1 MNWHI
6 ITGSKGG
13 SGKTLLSLMLTN
25 YSRMQGEVL
34 VLDLN
39 GMNADISRLIANH
52 NTSSY
57 TSVTLDMGK
66 FRLEKPEGES
76 YIVGWPEDAF
86 TLLNIQDFQQFFLQV
101 RERII
106 PKIISE
112 LSFGIST
119 IIIDTNYHFCN
130 IFPNRLRTYSEEPFS
145 SFGQNGSD
153 NLFIWF
159 LWTYRQLKN
168 ILEASD
174 NASHP
179 HYSDVR
185 TLMERAVFIENGI
198 RNRVLESSP
207 FVHVFNPFSFGQFL
221 SLQEGLFTKLGGW
234 MNPNP
239 DPVTRI
245 TPLEQLHRLR
255 LNQLSGSVEFNALIT
270 TLKNIKKRLLDSKRK
285 FSSSQD
291 LFVSLLEEYANMR
304 KEQGC
309 PRNLIPL
316 FIFQK
321 DMVGYTENDYK
332 DLLNDL
338 NEVYLYKNNFAP
350 ACGKLF
356 SP

>member
-39 GMNADISRLIANH
+39 GMNADISRLIAKH
-52 NTSSY
+52 ATSRDL
-57 TSVTLDMGK
+57 SVNLDMGE

-106 PKIISE
+106 PKILSE
-112 LSFGIST
+112 LSFGINT
-119 IIIDTNYHFCN
+119 VIIDTNYHFCN

-174 NASHP
+174 SADHP
-179 HYSDVR
+179 HYIDVR

-198 RNRVLESSP
+198 KNCVLGNSP
-207 FVHVFNPFSFGQFL
+207 FVHVFNPFSLGQHL
-221 SLQEGLFTKLGGW
+221 SLQEGFITKLGGW
-234 MNPNP
+234 MNQ
-239 DPVTRI
+239 DAVTRI
-245 TPLEQLHRLR
+245 PPLEQLHRLR

-321 DMVGYTENDYK
+321 DMIGYTENDYK
-332 DLLNDL
+332 DLLNGL
-338 NEVYLYKNNFAP
+338 NEVTLYKNNFAP

>member
-39 GMNADISRLIANH
+39 GMNADISRLITRH
-52 NTSSY
+52 TTSRDL
-57 TSVTLDMGK
+57 SVNLDMGK

-76 YIVGWPEDAF
+76 YIVGWPKDAF

-106 PKIISE
+106 PKILSE
-112 LSFGIST
+112 LSFGINT
-119 IIIDTNYHFCN
+119 VIIDTNYHFCN

-179 HYSDVR
+179 RYSDVR

-198 RNRVLESSP
+198 KNRVLGNSP
-207 FVHVFNPFSFGQFL
+207 FVHVFNPFSFGQLL
-221 SLQEGLFTKLGGW
+221 SLQEGFFTKLVASW
-234 MNPNP
+234 MMNQGA
-239 DPVTRI
+239 VTRI
-245 TPLEQLHRLR
+245 LPLEKLHRLR
-255 LNQLSGSVEFNALIT
+255 LNQLSGSIEFNAFIT
-270 TLKNIKKRLLDSKRK
+270 TLKNIRKQLLDSNRK

-321 DMVGYTENDYK
+321 DMIGYTENDYK
-332 DLLNDL
+332 DLLNGL
-338 NEVYLYKNNFAP
+338 NDVYLYKNNFAP
-350 ACGKLF
+350 AYGKLL

>member
-52 NTSSY
+52 ATSRDL
-57 TSVTLDMGK
+57 SVNLDMGE

-76 YIVGWPEDAF
+76 YIVGWPKDAF

-106 PKIISE
+106 PKILSE
-112 LSFGIST
+112 LSFGINT
-119 IIIDTNYHFCN
+119 VIIDTNYHFCN

-179 HYSDVR
+179 RYSDVR

-198 RNRVLESSP
+198 KNRVLGNSP
-207 FVHVFNPFSFGQFL
+207 FVHVFNPFSFGQLL
-221 SLQEGLFTKLGGW
+221 SLQEGFFTKLVASW
-234 MNPNP
+234 MMNQGA
-239 DPVTRI
+239 VTRI
-245 TPLEQLHRLR
+245 LPLEKLHRLR
-255 LNQLSGSVEFNALIT
+255 LNQLSGSIEFNAFIT
-270 TLKNIKKRLLDSKRK
+270 TLKNIRKQLLGSNRK

-321 DMVGYTENDYK
+321 DMIGYTENDYK
-332 DLLNDL
+332 DLLNGL
-338 NEVYLYKNNFAP
+338 NEVTLYKNNFAP